1 MYFVF
6 SDRADALQGI
16 IVRCCETSTES
27 EASLDRDQVLHF
39 SRILASDQGLSRNQ
53 NKTTF
58 FQQTLGFK
66 RSSKTGAII
75 ITQDSNLKSENAN
88 YHNSSRSGLRWKP
101 ILDALKAQRTTP
113 MGARANKLGAKYC
126 AAAVSC
132 NLEANIGG
140 GGSTDQRRKVT
151 LIRKS
156 LFWKPAAAADPIVSL
171 KVFQVSCGAK
181 VNPQPQGAAVSLVG
195 RLSFNVIRINKP
207 NEWLE
212 AEHVNCIFLKA

>member
-27 EASLDRDQVLHF
+27 EASLDRDQLLHF

-101 ILDALKAQRTTP
+101 ILDALKAQRGRTP
-113 MGARANKLGAKYC
+113 PAMGARANKLGAKYC

-140 GGSTDQRRKVT
+140 
-151 LIRKS
+151 
-156 LFWKPAAAADPIVSL
+156 AAPPTRGE
-171 KVFQVSCGAK
+171 K
-181 VNPQPQGAAVSLVG
+181 
-195 RLSFNVIRINKP
+195 
-207 NEWLE
+207 
-212 AEHVNCIFLKA
+212 

>member
-1 MYFVF
+1 M
-6 SDRADALQGI
+6 
-16 IVRCCETSTES
+16 RCCETSTES

-53 NKTTF
+53 NKNTF
-58 FQQTLGFK
+58 DPLFQQTLGFK
-66 RSSKTGAII
+66 RSSKTGPRVIP
-75 ITQDSNLKSENAN
+75 QDPNLKSDNAN

-101 ILDALKAQRTTP
+101 ILNALKAQRGRTP
-113 MGARANKLGAKYC
+113 AMGARANKLGAKYC

>member
-1 MYFVF
+1 MRPRQKVRHRWIVIRFSTLAASSPLIKVF
-6 SDRADALQGI
+6 PEIKIKPLLI
-16 IVRCCETSTES
+16 F
-27 EASLDRDQVLHF
+27 F
-39 SRILASDQGLSRNQ
+39 SSRLSV
-53 NKTTF
+53 
-58 FQQTLGFK
+58 
-66 RSSKTGAII
+66 SKDPPRRPIT
-75 ITQDSNLKSENAN
+75 ITQDPNLKSENAN

-195 RLSFNVIRINKP
+195 RLSFNVIRIKKP
-207 NEWLE
+207 NGWLE
-212 AEHVNCIFLKA
+212 AEHVNCIFKSMTLIFS

>member
-27 EASLDRDQVLHF
+27 EASLDRDQVPHF

-58 FQQTLGFK
+58 DFLFQQTLGFK

-140 GGSTDQRRKVT
+140 
-151 LIRKS
+151 
-156 LFWKPAAAADPIVSL
+156 AAPPTRGE
-171 KVFQVSCGAK
+171 K
-181 VNPQPQGAAVSLVG
+181 
-195 RLSFNVIRINKP
+195 
-207 NEWLE
+207 
-212 AEHVNCIFLKA
+212 

>member
-53 NKTTF
+53 NKNTF
-58 FQQTLGFK
+58 DFLFQQTLGFK
-66 RSSKTGAII
+66 RSSKTADNNYPRPKFK
-75 ITQDSNLKSENAN
+75 ITKCKLSQFQPQRLEVETNPECIKSSEG
-88 YHNSSRSGLRWKP
+88 STSP
-101 ILDALKAQRTTP
+101 P

-132 NLEANIGG
+132 NLEGNIGG
-140 GGSTDQRRKVT
+140 SSTDQRRKVT
-151 LIRKS
+151 LIRRK
-156 LFWKPAAAADPIVSL
+156 I
-171 KVFQVSCGAK
+171 
-181 VNPQPQGAAVSLVG
+181 
-195 RLSFNVIRINKP
+195 
-207 NEWLE
+207 
-212 AEHVNCIFLKA
+212 